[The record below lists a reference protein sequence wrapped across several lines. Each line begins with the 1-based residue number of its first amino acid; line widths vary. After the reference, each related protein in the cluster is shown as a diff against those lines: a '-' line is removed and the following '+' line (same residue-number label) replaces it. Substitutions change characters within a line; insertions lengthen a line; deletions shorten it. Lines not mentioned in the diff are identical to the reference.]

1 MTQVRSI
8 SIGVWL
14 TRGSRHESAERSG
27 IAHFVEHM
35 LFKGTGTRS
44 AEDIAQ
50 AIDSIG
56 GQLDA
61 FTAKE
66 YASYYIKVLDEHLP
80 LALDILSDIVLNPA
94 FTPDD
99 IEREKK
105 VVVEE
110 IKMVEDTPDDLVHE
124 IFTQGFWE
132 DHPLGRPI
140 LGTRE
145 TVESFTPELLR
156 EYFRNAYTPSN
167 LIVSAVGNLEHA
179 QRPRSGRG
187 EVRRAQGR
195 PVTWSA
201 SRRPPSF
208 PRSRFATR
216 SSSRATCVSGSS
228 SYPQDHEDRYS
239 SYVLNT
245 LLGGSMSSR
254 LFQNVR
260 EKRGLAYA
268 VFSGLTAYRDAGSF
282 TIYAG
287 CSNDAVGEVI
297 DLVVEEL
304 KTVKQT
310 PVPAAELQR
319 AKDHLKGS
327 LMLSLENTAS
337 RMSHLARQEIYFD
350 RQFGLDETLQGVE
363 RVTAD
368 DVQRVAKT
376 CSAAGSLSATVLG
389 NVNGF
394 AAPAGATRSRIR
406 VLFPAQATESTE
418 KRARA
423 QRHRPSGSCSGCFS
437 LSSVSPVTE
446 SFRDP
451 TLHAPGDGA
460 HLERP
465 ATLRDLAARRD
476 GRG

>member
-1 MTQVRSI
+1 MLDNGLRVITERMTQVRSI

-14 TRGSRHESAERSG
+14 TRGSRDETDERSG

-35 LFKGTGTRS
+35 LFKGTATRT

-50 AIDSIG
+50 QIDSIG

-80 LALDILSDIVLNPA
+80 LAIDVLSDIVLNPA
-94 FTPDD
+94 FAPED

-132 DHPLGRPI
+132 NHPLGRPI

-145 TVESFTPELLR
+145 TVESFDADLLR
-156 EYFRNAYTPSN
+156 SYFRKTYTPHN
-167 LIVSAVGNLEHA
+167 LIVSAVGNLEHDRVRELVNGKFGSLRHVDA
-179 QRPRSGRG
+179 PMRDEVPRVVPKTLIRNKELEQSH
-187 EVRRAQGR
+187 V
-195 PVTWSA
+195 
-201 SRRPPSF
+201 
-208 PRSRFATR
+208 
-216 SSSRATCVSGSS
+216 CVGVS
-228 SYPQDHEDRYS
+228 SYPQNHDDRYS

-268 VFSGLTAYRDAGSF
+268 VFSGLSAYRDAGSF

-287 CSNDAVGEVI
+287 CANEAVGEVI

-304 KTVKQT
+304 RTVKGT
-310 PVPAAELQR
+310 AVPDAELQR
-319 AKDHLKGS
+319 SKDHLKGS

-337 RMSHLARQEIYFD
+337 RMSHIARQEIYFE
-350 RQFGLDETLQGVE
+350 RQFGLDETLAGIE
-363 RVTAD
+363 KVTVN
-368 DVQRVAKT
+368 DVQRVAGDLFKN
-376 CSAAGSLSATVLG
+376 GSLAATVLG
-389 NVNGF
+389 NVNG
-394 AAPAGATRSRIR
+394 
-406 VLFPAQATESTE
+406 
-418 KRARA
+418 
-423 QRHRPSGSCSGCFS
+423 
-437 LSSVSPVTE
+437 
-446 SFRDP
+446 
-451 TLHAPGDGA
+451 
-460 HLERP
+460 LEIPKER
-465 ATLRDLAARRD
+465 LDL
-476 GRG
+476 G

>member
-14 TRGSRHESAERSG
+14 TRGSRHETAERGG

-35 LFKGTGTRS
+35 LFKGTATRS

-80 LALDILSDIVLNPA
+80 LAIDILADIVRNPA
-94 FTPDD
+94 FGAED

-124 IFTQGFWE
+124 LFTQGFWE
-132 DHPLGRPI
+132 NHPLGRPI
-140 LGTRE
+140 LGTKE
-145 TVESFTPELLR
+145 TVESFSADSLR
-156 EYFRNAYTPSN
+156 NYFKNAYTARN
-167 LIVSAVGNLEHA
+167 LIVSAVGNLEHERVRELVA
-179 QRPRSGRG
+179 EKFGSLDASG
-187 EVRRAQGR
+187 EVIGEEA
-195 PVTWSA
+195 
-201 SRRPPSF
+201 
-208 PRSRFATR
+208 PRVVPKIQIRNKELEQSHL
-216 SSSRATCVSGSS
+216 CIGVS
-228 SYPQDHEDRYS
+228 SYPQNHDDRYS

-268 VFSGLTAYRDAGSF
+268 VFSGLSAYRDAGSF

-287 CSNDAVGEVI
+287 CSNEAVGEVV

-304 KTVKQT
+304 RGVKHAL
-310 PVPAAELQR
+310 VPDAELQR

-337 RMSHLARQEIYFD
+337 RMSHIARQEIYFD
-350 RQFGLDETLQGVE
+350 RQFGLDETLQGIE
-363 RVTAD
+363 RVTAA
-368 DVQRVAKT
+368 DVQRVAVDLFHN
-376 CSAAGSLSATVLG
+376 GSLAATVLG
-389 NVNGF
+389 NVNGLQI
-394 AAPAGATRSRIR
+394 PR
-406 VLFPAQATESTE
+406 
-418 KRARA
+418 
-423 QRHRPSGSCSGCFS
+423 
-437 LSSVSPVTE
+437 
-446 SFRDP
+446 
-451 TLHAPGDGA
+451 
-460 HLERP
+460 ER
-465 ATLRDLAARRD
+465 LDLD
-476 GRG
+476 

>member
-14 TRGSRHESAERSG
+14 TRGSRHESAERGG

-80 LALDILSDIVLNPA
+80 LAIDILSDIVRNPA
-94 FTPDD
+94 FSPDD

-105 VVVEE
+105 VVLEE

-124 IFTQGFWE
+124 LFTQGFWE
-132 DHPLGRPI
+132 NHPLGRPI
-140 LGTRE
+140 LGTKE
-145 TVESFTPELLR
+145 TVESFNAELLR
-156 EYFRNAYTPSN
+156 DYFRNVYTAKN
-167 LIVSAVGNLEHA
+167 LIVSAVGNLEHERVRELVDEKFGSLTQPGEPA
-179 QRPRSGRG
+179 RDEAPRVVPKIL
-187 EVRRAQGR
+187 VRTKELEQSHLCLG
-195 PVTWSA
+195 V
-201 SRRPPSF
+201 
-208 PRSRFATR
+208 
-216 SSSRATCVSGSS
+216 G
-228 SYPQDHEDRYS
+228 SYPQNHDDRYS

-268 VFSGLTAYRDAGSF
+268 VFSGLSAYRDAGSF
-282 TIYAG
+282 TVYAG
-287 CSNDAVGEVI
+287 CSNEAVGEVI
-297 DLVVEEL
+297 DLIIEEL
-304 KTVKQT
+304 RGVKQAA
-310 PVPAAELQR
+310 VPEAELQR
-319 AKDHLKGS
+319 SKDHLKGS

-350 RQFGLDETLQGVE
+350 RQFGLDETLQGIE
-363 RVTAD
+363 QVTTR
-368 DVQRVAKT
+368 DVQRVAT
-376 CSAAGSLSATVLG
+376 DLFQNGSLAATVLG
-389 NVNGF
+389 NVNGLQI
-394 AAPAGATRSRIR
+394 PR
-406 VLFPAQATESTE
+406 
-418 KRARA
+418 
-423 QRHRPSGSCSGCFS
+423 
-437 LSSVSPVTE
+437 
-446 SFRDP
+446 
-451 TLHAPGDGA
+451 
-460 HLERP
+460 ER
-465 ATLRDLAARRD
+465 LDLD
-476 GRG
+476 

>member
-1 MTQVRSI
+1 MTQVRSV

-14 TRGSRHESAERSG
+14 TRGSRHESAYKSG

-35 LFKGTGTRS
+35 LFKGTATRS

-80 LALDILSDIVLNPA
+80 LAMDILTDIVRNPA
-94 FTPDD
+94 FSVED

-124 IFTQGFWE
+124 LFTQGFWE
-132 DHPLGRPI
+132 NHPLGRPI

-145 TVESFTPELLR
+145 TVESFSTELLR
-156 EYFRNAYTPSN
+156 DYFQQAYTARN
-167 LIVSAVGNLEHA
+167 LIVSAVGNVEHE
-179 QRPRSGRG
+179 R
-187 EVRRAQGR
+187 VRELVEEKFGSLA
-195 PVTWSA
+195 A
-201 SRRPPSF
+201 
-208 PRSRFATR
+208 
-216 SSSRATCVSGSS
+216 SGSVLGENAPQVVPKVLIRNKELEQSHLCVGVS
-228 SYPQDHEDRYS
+228 SYPQNHDDRYS
-239 SYVLNT
+239 SYLLNT

-268 VFSGLTAYRDAGSF
+268 VFSGLSAYRDAGSF
-282 TIYAG
+282 TVYAG
-287 CSNDAVGEVI
+287 CANDAVGQVI

-304 KTVKQT
+304 HGVKQT
-310 PVPAAELQR
+310 PVPVAELQR

-350 RQFGLDETLQGVE
+350 RQFGLDETLEGIE
-363 RVTAD
+363 RVTAA
-368 DVQRVAKT
+368 DVQRVAVDLFRN
-376 CSAAGSLSATVLG
+376 GSLSATVLG
-389 NVNGF
+389 NVNGLQV
-394 AAPAGATRSRIR
+394 PR
-406 VLFPAQATESTE
+406 
-418 KRARA
+418 
-423 QRHRPSGSCSGCFS
+423 
-437 LSSVSPVTE
+437 
-446 SFRDP
+446 
-451 TLHAPGDGA
+451 
-460 HLERP
+460 ER
-465 ATLRDLAARRD
+465 LDLD
-476 GRG
+476 

>member
-1 MTQVRSI
+1 LGNGLRLLTERMTQVRSV

-14 TRGSRHESAERSG
+14 TRGSRDESAEVGG

-35 LFKGTGTRS
+35 LFKGTASRS

-80 LALDILSDIVLNPA
+80 LAIDILSDIVSNPA
-94 FTPDD
+94 FSADD
-99 IEREKK
+99 LEREKK

-132 DHPLGRPI
+132 NHALGRPI

-145 TVESFTPELLR
+145 TVESFNPQLLR
-156 EYFRNAYTPSN
+156 SYFAGAYTPRN
-167 LIVSAVGNLEHA
+167 LIISAVGNLEHA
-179 QRPRSGRG
+179 RVRALVEEKFGSKAPGAESPRGDAPTVVPKVVIRNKDLEQSHL
-187 EVRRAQGR
+187 
-195 PVTWSA
+195 
-201 SRRPPSF
+201 
-208 PRSRFATR
+208 
-216 SSSRATCVSGSS
+216 CVGVD
-228 SYPQDHEDRYS
+228 SYPQKHEDRYS

-268 VFSGLTAYRDAGSF
+268 VFSGLSAYRDAGSF
-282 TIYAG
+282 TVYAG
-287 CSNDAVGEVI
+287 CANEAVGEVI

-304 KTVKQT
+304 RAVKKT
-310 PVPAAELQR
+310 PVPQAELQR
-319 AKDHLKGS
+319 SKDHLKGS
-327 LMLSLENTAS
+327 LMLSLESTSS

-350 RQFGLDETLQGVE
+350 RQFGLDETLAGIE
-363 RVTAD
+363 KVTAG
-368 DVQRVAKT
+368 DVQRVAGDLFRNG
-376 CSAAGSLSATVLG
+376 ALSATVLG
-389 NVNGF
+389 NVNG
-394 AAPAGATRSRIR
+394 
-406 VLFPAQATESTE
+406 L
-418 KRARA
+418 
-423 QRHRPSGSCSGCFS
+423 
-437 LSSVSPVTE
+437 
-446 SFRDP
+446 
-451 TLHAPGDGA
+451 TLPK
-460 HLERP
+460 ER
-465 ATLRDLAARRD
+465 LDLD
-476 GRG
+476 

>member
-1 MTQVRSI
+1 LPNTPIVRDVLDNGIRLLTERMTQVRSI

-14 TRGSRHESAERSG
+14 TRGSRHETAERGG

-35 LFKGTGTRS
+35 LFKGTTTRS

-80 LALDILSDIVLNPA
+80 LAIDILSDIVMNPA
-94 FTPDD
+94 FSADD
-99 IEREKK
+99 IQREKK

-124 IFTQGFWE
+124 LFTQGFWA

-140 LGTRE
+140 LGTRD
-145 TVESFTPELLR
+145 TVESFTPDLLR
-156 EYFRNAYTPSN
+156 DYFRDAYTSRN
-167 LIVSAVGNLEHA
+167 LIISAVGNLEHA
-179 QRPRSGRG
+179 HVRELVDKKFGSVPTIG
-187 EVRRAQGR
+187 EPLDEQAPTVAPKILVRNKELEQSHLCLGA
-195 PVTWSA
+195 
-201 SRRPPSF
+201 
-208 PRSRFATR
+208 
-216 SSSRATCVSGSS
+216 S
-228 SYPQDHEDRYS
+228 SYPQNHDDRYA

-268 VFSGLTAYRDAGSF
+268 VFSGLSAYRDAGSF

-287 CSNDAVGEVI
+287 CSNEAVGEVI

-304 KTVKQT
+304 RGVKQAA
-310 PVPAAELQR
+310 VPDAELQR

-350 RQFGLDETLQGVE
+350 RQFSLDETLEGIE
-363 RVTAD
+363 RVTPEGIR
-368 DVQRVAKT
+368 DVARQMFSDGGLAVTA
-376 CSAAGSLSATVLG
+376 LG
-389 NVNGF
+389 QLDGWQ
-394 AAPAGATRSRIR
+394 
-406 VLFPAQATESTE
+406 L
-418 KRARA
+418 
-423 QRHRPSGSCSGCFS
+423 
-437 LSSVSPVTE
+437 
-446 SFRDP
+446 
-451 TLHAPGDGA
+451 PGD
-460 HLERP
+460 R
-465 ATLRDLAARRD
+465 LALK
-476 GRG
+476 